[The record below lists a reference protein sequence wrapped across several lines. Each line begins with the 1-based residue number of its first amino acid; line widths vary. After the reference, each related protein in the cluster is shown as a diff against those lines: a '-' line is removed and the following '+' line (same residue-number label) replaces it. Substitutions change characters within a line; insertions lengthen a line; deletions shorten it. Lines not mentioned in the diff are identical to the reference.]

1 MSRINPDRLHT
12 LGNPLSNGRKPK
24 NDKDEYID
32 RYGRTER
39 DQDLDKGGKRNE

>member
-12 LGNPLSNGRKPK
+12 LGHPLSNGRKSKEDK
-24 NDKDEYID
+24 NEYID

-39 DQDLDKGGKRNE
+39 GRDLDRKNKSK